1 MCFIFIVFLFLTYG
15 PFFHRIQLGWG
26 TFCD

>member
-1 MCFIFIVFLFLTYG
+1 MRFIFIVFLFLTYSLL
-15 PFFHRIQLGWG
+15 FHRIQIGWG